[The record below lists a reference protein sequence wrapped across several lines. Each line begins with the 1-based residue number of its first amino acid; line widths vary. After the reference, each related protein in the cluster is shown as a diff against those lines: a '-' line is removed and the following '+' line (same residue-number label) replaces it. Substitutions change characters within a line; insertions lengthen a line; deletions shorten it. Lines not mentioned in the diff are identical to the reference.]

1 MVVVMPQGGAAV
13 ESMMTGVGL
22 ISTALLLIL
31 IVVAG
36 VRPKHLAEG
45 VA

>member
-1 MVVVMPQGGAAV
+1 MPQGGAIV

-31 IVVAG
+31 IVAAG
-36 VRPKHLAEG
+36 VRPTQLAEG